1 VTEPVLGPSGPGSVI
16 LEVGGDI
23 GALVL
28 ETPPGLAGAE
38 IEISPTDG
46 GARTHSAVRVRHTA
60 AGTRHAAVYPGLPAG
75 DYVVWGRDGV
85 PAGQVTV
92 RGGQASRFSWPDPAA
107 VSTGS
112 HHHPELSQA
121 VPPQ

>member
-1 VTEPVLGPSGPGSVI
+1 V
-16 LEVGGDI
+16 
-23 GALVL
+23 
-28 ETPPGLAGAE
+28 
-38 IEISPTDG
+38 
-46 GARTHSAVRVRHTA
+46 RTHSAVRVRHTA
-60 AGTRHAAVYPGLPAG
+60 AGTRYAAVYPGLPAG

-121 VPPQ
+121 VPAAVIPRLGPRDHCGFFMLGLSPGSRRRSAGRTRTR